1 MSWCTTGAICSVSPV
16 TEPRTPTMVATLLL
30 RGMLAGVLAGVV
42 AFALAWLF
50 GEPQIDLA
58 IAFETT
64 MAQSA
69 AADEP
74 ELVSRAMQA
83 TLGLLTATLAYGAA
97 LGGLLALAFAF
108 AHGRLG
114 RLDARSTA
122 LLLAALG
129 LAVLVVV
136 PALKY
141 PPNPPAVGDP
151 ATIGARSFLHFGM
164 LAVSLLAAVAAASA
178 AGGARRR
185 LGAWNAALLGVGAYV
200 ALVAGV
206 MAILPAIDE
215 VPQNFSA
222 TTLWNFRL
230 ASLGVNTVLWLTLG
244 LIFGALCGERASA
257 AAK

>member
-1 MSWCTTGAICSVSPV
+1 
-16 TEPRTPTMVATLLL
+16 MVAKLLL

-42 AFALAWLF
+42 AFALAFLF
-50 GEPQIDLA
+50 GERQIDLA
-58 IAFETT
+58 IAFETA
-64 MAQSA
+64 MAHA
-69 AADEP
+69 EDEP

-83 TLGLLTATLAYGAA
+83 TFGLLTALLVYGGA
-97 LGGLLALAFAF
+97 LGGLLALVFAF
-108 AHGRLG
+108 AHGRMG

-129 LAVLVVV
+129 LTVLVLV

-151 ATIGARSFLHFGM
+151 ATIGARSLLHFGM

-185 LGAWNAALLGVGAYV
+185 LGGWNAALLGVGGYL

-230 ASLGVNTVLWLTLG
+230 ASLGVNAVLWLSLG
-244 LIFGALCGERASA
+244 LLFGALCHERAPA